1 MCGRFTNLNK
11 NNKLKRIFSINKSE
25 KILDKISFNISP
37 SQLLVI
43 ITNDNSID
51 LELGR
56 WGLKF
61 FDKKENIKK
70 TIINSRL

>member
-70 TIINSRL
+70 TII